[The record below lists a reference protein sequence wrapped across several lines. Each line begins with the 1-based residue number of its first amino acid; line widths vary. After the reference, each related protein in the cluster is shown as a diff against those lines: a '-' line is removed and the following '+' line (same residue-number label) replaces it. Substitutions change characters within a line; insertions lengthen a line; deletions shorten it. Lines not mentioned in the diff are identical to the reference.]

1 MRQIVPALA
10 DQLEPLIRKVLE
22 TGEAVLDVE
31 IEGET
36 PMAPG
41 VVRTWREHFYPVFL
55 DNSIEA
61 VGAVVEEIT
70 EQKRGERHLRLVMHE
85 LNHRVKNSLAVV
97 QSIASQTVRSS
108 SSLAEF
114 EQALIGRIR
123 ALANTHTLLTES
135 NWRSAK
141 LSDIVRE
148 AVRPYRLGGTDTVV
162 IDGPELFLTPSASL
176 AFSMVLHELTTNAWK
191 HGALSRPDGTV
202 TIDWRLTE
210 ELRGNR
216 LILRWIET
224 GGPQVE
230 GPARPGFGGQFIEFT
245 ISHEF
250 GGTASTDYADNGVV
264 CEIAI
269 PWEKVAL
276 DVQATGDG

>member
-1 MRQIVPALA
+1 M
-10 DQLEPLIRKVLE
+10 
-22 TGEAVLDVE
+22 
-31 IEGET
+31 
-36 PMAPG
+36 
-41 VVRTWREHFYPVFL
+41 
-55 DNSIEA
+55 
-61 VGAVVEEIT
+61 
-70 EQKRGERHLRLVMHE
+70 
-85 LNHRVKNSLAVV
+85 
-97 QSIASQTVRSS
+97 
-108 SSLAEF
+108 
-114 EQALIGRIR
+114 
-123 ALANTHTLLTES
+123 
-135 NWRSAK
+135 
-141 LSDIVRE
+141 
-148 AVRPYRLGGTDTVV
+148 

-230 GPARPGFGGQFIEFT
+230 GPARPGFGCQLIEFT
-245 ISHEF
+245 IGHEF

-276 DVQATGDG
+276 DVQATADG

>member
-1 MRQIVPALA
+1 
-10 DQLEPLIRKVLE
+10 
-22 TGEAVLDVE
+22 
-31 IEGET
+31 
-36 PMAPG
+36 MAPG
-41 VVRTWREHFYPVFL
+41 VEDMARALLSVLL
-55 DNSIEA
+55 DNSIDA

-70 EQKRGERHLRLVMHE
+70 EHKRGERHLRLVMHE

-97 QSIASQTVRSS
+97 QSIASQTVRSTT
-108 SSLAEF
+108 SLAEF

-123 ALANTHTLLTES
+123 ALANTHTLLTDS
-135 NWRSAK
+135 NWRSAG

-148 AVRPYRLGGTDTVV
+148 AVRPYRLGGTGTVV

-210 ELRGNR
+210 EPRGNR

-230 GPARPGFGGQFIEFT
+230 VRPSRFWCQLIEFT